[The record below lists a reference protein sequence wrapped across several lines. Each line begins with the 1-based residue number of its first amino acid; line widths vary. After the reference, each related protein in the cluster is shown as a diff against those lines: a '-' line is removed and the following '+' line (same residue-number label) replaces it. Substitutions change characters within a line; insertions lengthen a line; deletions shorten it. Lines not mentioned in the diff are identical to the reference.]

1 MSGAFATQQ
10 GNCSSFKTLAHC
22 CNKDPVILDLMPEA
36 LPANRS
42 EDCCRGGLLSAWA
55 INPSKSFSSFE
66 ITVGNLGENSTW
78 FPPQNLTLMAPG
90 PGYTCG
96 QVLDTDPT
104 VSSDLGVEDKF
115 RFTVSTLCQM
125 QHYSTLNNNMN
136 TIITLLS
143 FAGTWKS
150 TCTYSIFLANKTPMC
165 CASLSTF
172 YSPTITSCPKCSCGC
187 REAADKRTGLC
198 IRCVLIVEC

>member
-1 MSGAFATQQ
+1 VDKPGWKLRWTWERNEVIWSMSGAFATQQ

-104 VSSDLGVEDKF
+104 VSSGRRQVQ
-115 RFTVSTLCQM
+115 V
-125 QHYSTLNNNMN
+125 YSEYFMPNAALLN
-136 TIITLLS
+136 
-143 FAGTWKS
+143 FKQ
-150 TCTYSIFLANKTPMC
+150 
-165 CASLSTF
+165 
-172 YSPTITSCPKCSCGC
+172 
-187 REAADKRTGLC
+187 
-198 IRCVLIVEC
+198 